1 MDVLVVVDMQNDF
14 VSGALGTK
22 EAFDIVPHVVGRV
35 VEGLNRGETILF
47 TRDTHS
53 PDYQNTHEGRRLP
66 VPHCI
71 RGSEGWEIIPQLQE
85 YAAHPI
91 DKPTFGSTDL
101 GALLRARDEDLR
113 RQGKPGVE
121 KVTLIGVCTDIC
133 VLSNALLIKA
143 FLPEAEIFVDASCCA
158 GVTPQ
163 SHRTALE
170 AMKACQITVEHEQ

>member
-53 PDYQNTHEGRRLP
+53 PDYQNTQEGRRLP

-101 GALLRARDEDLR
+101 GALLRTRDEDLR

-143 FLPEAEIFVDASCCA
+143 FLPEAEIVVEAAYCA

-163 SHRTALE
+163 SHETALS
-170 AMKACQITVEHEQ
+170 AMAACQITIFRS